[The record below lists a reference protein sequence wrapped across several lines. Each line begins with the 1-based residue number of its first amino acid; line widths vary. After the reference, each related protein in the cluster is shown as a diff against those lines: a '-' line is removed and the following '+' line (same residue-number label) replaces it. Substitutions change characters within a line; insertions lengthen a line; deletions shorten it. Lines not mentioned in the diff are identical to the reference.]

1 MHFNTILQNYVLM
14 FVSITQ
20 ILQAEIYNT
29 VQLGSVPTIP
39 GYKHVTTY
47 MLLDFSEHAF
57 VSTLYLPAET
67 QNRIELGR

>member
-1 MHFNTILQNYVLM
+1 MHFNTILQIM

-20 ILQAEIYNT
+20 ILQVEIYNT

-39 GYKHVTTY
+39 GYKHVTAY

-57 VSTLYLPAET
+57 YIFQLKL
-67 QNRIELGR
+67 RIGLN

>member
-1 MHFNTILQNYVLM
+1 M

-29 VQLGSVPTIP
+29 VQLGSVPTMP
-39 GYKHVTTY
+39 GYKHVTMY

-57 VSTLYLPAET
+57 VPTLYLAAET
-67 QNRIELGR
+67 QNRVELGR

>member
-1 MHFNTILQNYVLM
+1 MHFNTILQIM

-29 VQLGSVPTIP
+29 IQLGSVPTIP

-57 VSTLYLPAET
+57 VSTYIFQLKL
-67 QNRIELGR
+67 RIGLN